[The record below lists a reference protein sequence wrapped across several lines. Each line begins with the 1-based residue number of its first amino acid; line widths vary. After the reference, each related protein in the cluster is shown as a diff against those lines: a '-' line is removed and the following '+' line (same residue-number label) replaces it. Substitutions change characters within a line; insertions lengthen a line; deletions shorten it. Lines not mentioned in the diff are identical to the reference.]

1 MKAQFFIFFLLIL
14 ISCTDGN
21 SFHSYSTLKDGNVQI
36 NIDDLNFEKSIVI
49 DSIFKIEKIVKLESN
64 GDSFIGSYD
73 KILIE
78 EDRIFIMDSRIT
90 FSIFVFDFGGNFLF
104 KIFSFG
110 EGPNEYIELRDFTL
124 SASTNTIDILDFA
137 GKKVLR
143 FSKKNGEFLETKGLD
158 RNSYYR
164 SMEKIDGGYVS
175 SHANNC
181 GVLGDCFNVSFLSDD
196 LIVESNSLAMNK
208 HLKNYDFK
216 GDPQFSRNGDR
227 VFFKEIYND
236 TIYEVLQASNQLRAA
251 FSVDFGKFKLPGDFK
266 YSRKNSNLNDAFKYV
281 LTNNLTLGIKDF
293 FVSEN
298 YLYFR
303 YGAPELREVIIDL
316 NTRVNVS
323 FQQYITSNF
332 LYTGTTC
339 AVFQNQFVK
348 VISSEEIVSLVNN
361 YYDTKDSLK
370 VRQEYSEFYT
380 LAKDIDSGSNGI
392 LTFLAPDF

>member
-1 MKAQFFIFFLLIL
+1 MKAQFFIFSLLVL
-14 ISCTDGN
+14 ISCTEGN
-21 SFHSYSTLKDGNVQI
+21 SFNSFATLKDGIVQI
-36 NIDDLNFEKSIVI
+36 NIDDLKFEKSIVI

-78 EDRIFIMDSRIT
+78 QDRIFIMDSSIT

-110 EGPNEYIELRDFTL
+110 EGPNEYLELRDFTL
-124 SASTNTIDILDFA
+124 SPSTNTIDVLDFG

-143 FSKKNGEFLETKGLD
+143 FSKQNGEFLEMERLD

-175 SHANNC
+175 SHVNNC
-181 GVLGDCFNVSFLSDD
+181 GVLEDCFNVSFLRDD

-208 HLKNYDFK
+208 YLKNYDFK
-216 GDPQFSRNGDR
+216 GDPQFSRNSDR

-236 TIYEVLQASNQLRAA
+236 TIYEVLPASNQLRAA
-251 FSVDFGKFKLPGDFK
+251 FSIDFGKFRLPNDFK
-266 YSRKNSNLNDAFKYV
+266 YSRKNSNLNDALQYA
-281 LTNNLTLGIKDF
+281 LTNNFTLGLKDF

-303 YGAPELREVIIDL
+303 YGTPGLREVIIDL
-316 NTRVNVS
+316 NTLENVS
-323 FQQYITSNF
+323 FQRYITSNF
-332 LYTGTTC
+332 LYTGTVS

-348 VISSEEIVSLVNN
+348 VISGEEINSLVKN
-361 YYDTKDSLK
+361 YYDRKDSLEIRK
-370 VRQEYSEFYT
+370 EYSEFYI

>member
-1 MKAQFFIFFLLIL
+1 MKVQFFIFSLLVL
-14 ISCTDGN
+14 ISCTEGN
-21 SFHSYSTLKDGNVQI
+21 SFHSYTTLKDGNFLI

-64 GDSFIGSYD
+64 EDSFIGSYD

-78 EDRIFIMDSRIT
+78 EDRIFIMDSSIT

-110 EGPNEYIELRDFTL
+110 EGPKEYLELRDFTL
-124 SASTNTIDILDFA
+124 SPSTNTIDVLDFG

-143 FSKKNGEFLETKGLD
+143 FSKQNGEFIEMESLD
-158 RNSYYR
+158 INSYYR
-164 SMEKIDGGYVS
+164 SIEKIDGGYVS

-181 GVLGDCFNVSFLSDD
+181 GVLDDCYNVSFLSDD

-216 GDPQFSRNGDR
+216 GDPQFSRNSDR
-227 VFFKEIYND
+227 VFFREIFND
-236 TIYEVLQASNQLRAA
+236 TIYEVLPATNQLRAA
-251 FSVDFGKFKLPGDFK
+251 FSIDFGKFRLPSDFK
-266 YSRKNSNLNDAFKYV
+266 YSRKNSNLNEALEYS
-281 LTNNLTLGIKDF
+281 LINNFTLGIKDF

-303 YGAPELREVIIDL
+303 YGTPGLREVIVDL
-316 NTRVNVS
+316 STMNNVS
-323 FQQYITSNF
+323 FQRYITSNF
-332 LYTGTTC
+332 LYTGTVS

-348 VISSEEIVSLVNN
+348 VISAEEIISLVNN
-361 YYDTKDSLK
+361 YYNTSDSL
-370 VRQEYSEFYT
+370 RIREEYYQFY
-380 LAKDIDSGSNGI
+380 LFAKDIDSGSNGV
-392 LTFLAPDF
+392 LTFLTPDF

>member
-1 MKAQFFIFFLLIL
+1 MKVQFFIFSLLVL
-14 ISCTDGN
+14 ISCTEGN
-21 SFHSYSTLKDGNVQI
+21 SFHSYTTLKDGNFLI

-64 GDSFIGSYD
+64 EDSFIGSYD

-78 EDRIFIMDSRIT
+78 EDRIFILDSSIT

-110 EGPNEYIELRDFTL
+110 EGPNEYLELRDFTL
-124 SASTNTIDILDFA
+124 SPSTNTIDVLDFG

-143 FSKKNGEFLETKGLD
+143 FSKQNGEFLEMERLD

-164 SMEKIDGGYVS
+164 SIEKIDGGYVS

-181 GVLGDCFNVSFLSDD
+181 GVLDDCYNVSFLSDD

-216 GDPQFSRNGDR
+216 GDPQFSRNSDR
-227 VFFKEIYND
+227 VFFREIFND
-236 TIYEVLQASNQLRAA
+236 TIYEVLPATNQLRAA
-251 FSVDFGKFKLPGDFK
+251 FSIDFGKFRLPSDFK
-266 YSRKNSNLNDAFKYV
+266 YSRKNSNLNEALEYS
-281 LTNNLTLGIKDF
+281 LINNFTLGIKDF

-303 YGAPELREVIIDL
+303 YGTPGLREVIVDL
-316 NTRVNVS
+316 STMKNVS
-323 FQQYITSNF
+323 FQRLYYFQLSLHRDCECSFPKSICKSNF
-332 LYTGTTC
+332 
-339 AVFQNQFVK
+339 
-348 VISSEEIVSLVNN
+348 
-361 YYDTKDSLK
+361 
-370 VRQEYSEFYT
+370 R
-380 LAKDIDSGSNGI
+380 
-392 LTFLAPDF
+392 